1 MHTDSLKSLMRLM
14 SKNKVFDA
22 LDKTFETSTKSTE
35 VTTPVVTN
43 GNVEEDFEE
52 ARGALKRAMA
62 YSEST
67 LQGIVNVAENSDNP
81 RAYEVAGQLIKMFG
95 DQAKDILELQQKKK
109 KIDQADGIK
118 PAATSIG
125 HQTNVLFNGST
136 SDLMKAL
143 KQDDEKV
150 IEGEV
155 KNGNTD

>member
-1 MHTDSLKSLMRLM
+1 M
-14 SKNKVFDA
+14 SKNKIFDA
-22 LDKTFETSTKSTE
+22 LDKTFETTTKESE
-35 VTTPVVTN
+35 PKVPVVTTD
-43 GNVEEDFEE
+43 GTVDEDFDE

-109 KIDQADGIK
+109 KLDEKDVKKQ
-118 PAATSIG
+118 PQIG

-136 SDLMKAL
+136 SELMKAL

-150 IEGEV
+150 IEGEI
-155 KNGNTD
+155 KDGDTD

>member
-1 MHTDSLKSLMRLM
+1 MT
-14 SKNKVFDA
+14 KNKIFDA

-35 VTTPVVTN
+35 VKTPVVTN
-43 GNVEEDFEE
+43 GSVEEDFEE

-95 DQAKDILELQQKKK
+95 DQAKDMMDLQGKKK
-109 KIDQADGIK
+109 KIDEVSGK
-118 PAATSIG
+118 PAATQIG

-136 SDLMKAL
+136 SELMKAL
-143 KQDDEKV
+143 KEDDAPI
-150 IEGEV
+150 IEGEID
-155 KNGNTD
+155 GSSD

>member
-1 MHTDSLKSLMRLM
+1 M

-118 PAATSIG
+118 TAATSIG

-155 KNGNTD
+155 KDGDTD

>member
-1 MHTDSLKSLMRLM
+1 M
-14 SKNKVFDA
+14 SKNKIFDA
-22 LDKTFETSTKSTE
+22 LDKTFETTTKESE
-35 VTTPVVTN
+35 VKVPAVKTDGTVD
-43 GNVEEDFEE
+43 EDFDE
-52 ARGALKRAMA
+52 ARAALKRAMA

-95 DQAKDILELQQKKK
+95 DQAKDVLELQQKKK
-109 KIDQADGIK
+109 KLDEKEGKTQ
-118 PAATSIG
+118 PQIG

-143 KQDDEKV
+143 KQDDSKV

-155 KNGNTD
+155 KDGDTN

>member
-1 MHTDSLKSLMRLM
+1 MT
-14 SKNKVFDA
+14 KNKIFDA

-43 GNVEEDFEE
+43 GSVEEDFEE

-95 DQAKDILELQQKKK
+95 DQAKDMMDLQGKKK
-109 KIDQADGIK
+109 KIDEVSGK
-118 PAATSIG
+118 PAATQIG

-136 SDLMKAL
+136 SELMKAL
-143 KQDDEKV
+143 KEDDAPI

-155 KNGNTD
+155 DGSSD

>member
-1 MHTDSLKSLMRLM
+1 MT
-14 SKNKVFDA
+14 KNKIFDA

-43 GNVEEDFEE
+43 GSVEEDFEE
-52 ARGALKRAMA
+52 ERGALKRAMA

-95 DQAKDILELQQKKK
+95 DQAKDMMDLQGKKK
-109 KIDQADGIK
+109 KIDEVSGK
-118 PAATSIG
+118 PAATQIG

-136 SDLMKAL
+136 SELMKAL
-143 KQDDEKV
+143 KEDDAPI

-155 KNGNTD
+155 DGSSD